1 MPTTK
6 RKKTTPLLVLAP
18 AAAVM
23 VGLNIGGAEAGARAS
38 AVLQGV
44 DGRAAGAVHLVA
56 TNRDK
61 MTVTARVQLPANA
74 AGFHGFHIHT
84 TGVCD
89 PEAVNPAT
97 GAVSP
102 FFSAGGHLGSVEGHD
117 HADHT
122 GDMPSLLVNAD
133 GTATAVFQSDRA
145 TLAKIFDADGAAII
159 VHEGADNFANIP
171 SRYTS
176 SESGQTGPDASTLK
190 TGDAGGRQL
199 CGVLR

>member
-1 MPTTK
+1 MPSTK
-6 RKKTTPLLVLAP
+6 RKKTAALLVLVP

-23 VGLNIGGAEAGARAS
+23 VGLNVGGAEAGARAS
-38 AVLQGV
+38 AVLKGV
-44 DGRAAGAVHLVA
+44 DGRAAVAVHLVA
-56 TNRDK
+56 TGRAK
-61 MTVTARVQLPANA
+61 MTVTARVKLPPDA

-89 PEAVNPAT
+89 PHAVNPAT
-97 GAVSP
+97 GTVSP
-102 FFSAGGHLGSVEGHD
+102 FLSAGGHLGSVEGQS

-159 VHEGADNFANIP
+159 VHEDADNFANIP
-171 SRYTS
+171 GRYIS
-176 SESGQTGPDASTLK
+176 SESGQPGPDASTLK

>member
-1 MPTTK
+1 MQTTK
-6 RKKTTPLLVLAP
+6 RKITALLALVP
-18 AAAVM
+18 AATVM
-23 VGLNIGGAEAGARAS
+23 IGLNIGGAEAGAKAS
-38 AVLQGV
+38 AVLKDVG
-44 DGRAAGAVHLVA
+44 GNASGTVHLAA
-56 TNRDK
+56 TGQK
-61 MTVTARVQLPANA
+61 KTTVVARVQLPPDA

-89 PEAVNPAT
+89 PQAVDPAT

-102 FFSAGGHLGSVEGHD
+102 FFSAGGHLGSVEGQH
-117 HADHT
+117 HAGHA

-133 GTATAVFQSDRA
+133 GSATAVFETDRA
-145 TLAKIFDADGAAII
+145 RLAKIFDEDGAAII
-159 VHEGADNFANIP
+159 VHHGADNFANIP

-176 SESGQTGPDASTLK
+176 SVSGQPGPDAATLK

>member
-1 MPTTK
+1 MPTKT
-6 RKKTTPLLVLAP
+6 RKKTIALLTMVP

-23 VGLNIGGAEAGARAS
+23 LGLNLGGAQAGSSAS
-38 AVLQGV
+38 AKLKNV
-44 DGRAAGAVHLVA
+44 DGRTVGAVQLVA
-56 TNRDK
+56 TERSH
-61 MTVTARVQLPANA
+61 MTVTATVRLPGDA

-89 PEAVNPAT
+89 PTAVNPAN

-102 FFSAGGHLGSVEGHD
+102 FFSAGGHLGSVEGQSHDD
-117 HADHT
+117 HA

-133 GTATAVFQSDRA
+133 GTATAMFRTDRA
-145 TLAKIFDADGAAII
+145 TLTKIFDNDGAAII
-159 VHEGADNFANIP
+159 VHQDADNFANIP

-176 SESGQTGPDASTLK
+176 SESGQPGPDASTLK
-190 TGDAGGRQL
+190 TGDAGARQL